1 MRLLSFS
8 AIGLGVIVT
17 GCVCDGPV
25 SKQIVKRI
33 NQVYFADSVAY
44 LVEPIIQ
51 FTYEVE
57 SDFTSSSAK
66 KTGCI
71 GYRKDLAIQIHSFV
85 LADSVKVTCN
95 KDLPGTQA
103 GASLEGNPYTEIVKI
118 TNDPFDE
125 NQLRTFSFQSNWT
138 VPSWKSMPDSAQ
150 LTFRFKLNT
159 GEVITRKNS
168 IVFAK

>member
-1 MRLLSFS
+1 MRLLPLSVFS
-8 AIGLGVIVT
+8 LAVFVN

-25 SKQIVKRI
+25 STQYVGGV
-33 NQVYFADSVAY
+33 NQVYFADSVANI
-44 LVEPIIQ
+44 VEPVIQ

-57 SDFTSSSAK
+57 TNFTSSPAK

-71 GYRKDLAIQIHSFV
+71 GYRKDLAIHIHSFV

-95 KDLPGTQA
+95 KDLPGTPA
-103 GASLEGNPYTEIVKI
+103 GASLEGNPYIELVKI
-118 TNDPFDE
+118 TDDPIDE
-125 NQLRTFSFQSNWT
+125 HQLRTFSFLSNWT
-138 VPSWKSMPDSAQ
+138 VPSWKSMPDSAE

-159 GEVITRKNS
+159 GEVITRKHS